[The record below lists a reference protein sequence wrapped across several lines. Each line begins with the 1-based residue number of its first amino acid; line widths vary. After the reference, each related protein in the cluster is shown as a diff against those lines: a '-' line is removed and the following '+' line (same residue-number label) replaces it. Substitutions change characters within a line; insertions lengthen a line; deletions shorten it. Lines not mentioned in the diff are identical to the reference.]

1 LEVDHAEDSLMS
13 NVNLPNNIAG
23 GQTLDPRPIQANFEA
38 LKTFINND
46 VFTVDGA
53 RALTGALT
61 LPGAGTADA
70 HAVTKGQMDVADAAI
85 SATVTANDVAATAAI
100 SSGDAA
106 TLASAATD
114 ATTKADA
121 AQAAAI
127 SAANTYADGVGVET
141 QFVADLSYPG
151 TLTTTSNVQT
161 FLDTG
166 NITNTKAGVYIVSVT
181 IDLSVSA
188 VDGGL
193 NPFVGELY
201 VDGVLQL
208 NTMVWAPANP
218 TVGDRF
224 TFNNVW
230 IVAAPAS
237 NTLDFKVKVRQA
249 SGNAGA
255 FDCNGSDHS
264 FLSAV
269 FVG

>member
-1 LEVDHAEDSLMS
+1 MS

-70 HAVTKGQMDVADAAI
+70 HAVTKGQMDTADAAI
-85 SATVTANDVAATAAI
+85 SATVAANDAAQTAAVAAANTARTD
-100 SSGDAA
+100 GDAA

-121 AQAAAI
+121 AEAAAI
-127 SAANTYADGVGVET
+127 SAANTYADSVGVET
-141 QFVADLSYPG
+141 QFTTDLSYSG
-151 TLTTTSNVQT
+151 TLNTTSNVQT

-181 IDLSVSA
+181 IDLSISQVEA
-188 VDGGL
+188 NGGL

-208 NTMVWAPANP
+208 NTMVWAPANA

-224 TFNNVW
+224 TLNNVW
-230 IVAAPAS
+230 IVAAPAN

-249 SGNAGA
+249 NGSAGA
-255 FDCNGSDHS
+255 FGCNGSDHS

>member
-1 LEVDHAEDSLMS
+1 MS
-13 NVNLPNNIAG
+13 NVNLPNSIAG

-70 HAVTKGQMDVADAAI
+70 HAATKGQMDVADAAI
-85 SATVTANDVAATAAI
+85 SATVAANDAAQTAAVAAANTARTD
-100 SSGDAA
+100 GDAA

-127 SAANTYADGVGVET
+127 AAANTYADGVGAET
-141 QFVADLSYPG
+141 QFIADLSYPG
-151 TLTTTSNVQT
+151 TLTTTGNVQT

-181 IDLSVSA
+181 IDVSVSA

-201 VDGVLQL
+201 VDDVLQL
-208 NTMVWAPANP
+208 NTMVWSPANP
-218 TVGDRF
+218 TVGDRI
-224 TFNNVW
+224 TLNNVW

-249 SGNAGA
+249 NGSNGA
-255 FDCNGSDHS
+255 FGCNGSDHS

>member
-1 LEVDHAEDSLMS
+1 MS

-70 HAVTKGQMDVADAAI
+70 HAATKGQMDVADAAI
-85 SATVTANDVAATAAI
+85 SATVTANDAAQTAAVAAANTARTD
-100 SSGDAA
+100 GDAA

-141 QFVADLSYPG
+141 QFTTDLSYSG
-151 TLTTTSNVQT
+151 TLNTTSNVQT

-181 IDLSVSA
+181 IDLSVA
-188 VDGGL
+188 QVDGGAL

-201 VDGVLQL
+201 VDDVLQL

-224 TFNNVW
+224 TLNNVW
-230 IVAAPAS
+230 IVAAPAN

-249 SGNAGA
+249 NGSAGA
-255 FDCNGSDHS
+255 FGCNGSDHS

>member
-1 LEVDHAEDSLMS
+1 MANLSLA
-13 NVNLPNNIAG
+13 NQILAG
-23 GQTLDPRPIQANFEA
+23 QPMDPRPINANFTDIE
-38 LKTFINND
+38 TFIND
-46 VFTVDGA
+46 EVFTVDGSK
-53 RALTGALT
+53 ALTSALT
-61 LPGAGTADA
+61 LAGAGTAA
-70 HAVTKGQMDVADAAI
+70 GHAVNKAQMDAADAAI

-114 ATTKADA
+114 ATTKAAA

-127 SAANTYADGVGVET
+127 SAANTYADSVGVET

-181 IDLSVSA
+181 IDLTVSA

-208 NTMVWAPANP
+208 NTMVWSPAVA

-230 IVAAPAS
+230 IVAAPAN

>member
-1 LEVDHAEDSLMS
+1 MS

-85 SATVTANDVAATAAI
+85 SATVTA
-100 SSGDAA
+100 GDAA

-141 QFVADLSYPG
+141 QFVADLSYSG
-151 TLTTTSNVQT
+151 TLNTTSNVQT

-181 IDLSVSA
+181 IDLSVA
-188 VDGGL
+188 EVDNGAL

-224 TFNNVW
+224 TLNNVW

-249 SGNAGA
+249 NGSAGA
-255 FDCNGSDHS
+255 FGCNGSDHS